1 MTNYNHY
8 QINILLSVLDS
19 LKSYCWNL
27 FNQKY
32 LSIKKELRFMI
43 YHHHRINH
51 SLLSAPLLLG
61 SGTPQLEINKT
72 ADVNLFFIPLSYKQD
87 SEFNYNVLLDENK
100 YLKEKN
106 KSLEQQHQEDVQEL
120 SLLKDQLKELQD
132 SKNSL
137 SPELTQKINLYLSKE
152 YQEKLPPEI
161 ITKDNYNFILPSQLK
176 DDSIKLV
183 EDIYKNKKLSLKNC
197 KMKLTNFLDYFYSI
211 YNDIYNSIQ
220 PLKKRA
226 ITLSMVFNKLIEEN
240 PINLIDILE
249 PLVNTIT
256 AQDQLLLKKEKS
268 QEALAKNLIELNNQ
282 YLQCKE
288 TVNKLEKNSKKVTKN
303 ELKEEP
309 TIISTNS
316 PPTSI
321 IFNNGTINSPPPLI
335 IDSSNTSVSIKKKE
349 RQTIIKNIIE
359 TELVNH
365 TSHKKYFIKSLIDNL
380 KKFFLIG
387 RKKSPNP
394 AINFTYRTILRDL
407 VALQESCKYCLL
419 KLDPQRKN
427 SKYYLQK

>member
-1 MTNYNHY
+1 MTNYNSHE
-8 QINILLSVLDS
+8 INNLSFSICNDCPVSSGFDS
-19 LKSYCWNL
+19 LQVTYQNL
-27 FNQKY
+27 
-32 LSIKKELRFMI
+32 
-43 YHHHRINH
+43 
-51 SLLSAPLLLG
+51 
-61 SGTPQLEINKT
+61 LE
-72 ADVNLFFIPLSYKQD
+72 
-87 SEFNYNVLLDENK
+87 ENK

-152 YQEKLPPEI
+152 YHEKLPQERI
-161 ITKDNYNFILPSQLK
+161 SQDHCDFILPDLLK
-176 DDSIKLV
+176 NKLV
-183 EDIYKNKKLSLKNC
+183 ETISNNKKLSLKDRNT
-197 KMKLTNFLDYFYSI
+197 KLINFLDDFYSLYNNI
-211 YNDIYNSIQ
+211 YNSFQFVKTQNDIYSTIFSNVSQ
-220 PLKKRA
+220 D
-226 ITLSMVFNKLIEEN
+226 NQ
-240 PINLIDILE
+240 INLNNIFT
-249 PLVNTIT
+249 PLVDTLN
-256 AQDQLLLKKEKS
+256 AQYQLLLKKEKS
-268 QEALAKNLIELNNQ
+268 QETLGKKLVELNNQ

-288 TVNKLEKNSKKVTKN
+288 TVNKLEKNLKKVTIN

-309 TIISTNS
+309 IIITTNS

-321 IFNNGTINSPPPLI
+321 ISNNGIINSPLPLI

>member
-1 MTNYNHY
+1 MTNYTSHE
-8 QINILLSVLDS
+8 INNLSFSICNDCPVSLDFDS
-19 LKSYCWNL
+19 LQVTYQNL
-27 FNQKY
+27 
-32 LSIKKELRFMI
+32 
-43 YHHHRINH
+43 
-51 SLLSAPLLLG
+51 
-61 SGTPQLEINKT
+61 LE
-72 ADVNLFFIPLSYKQD
+72 
-87 SEFNYNVLLDENK
+87 ENK

-106 KSLEQQHQEDVQEL
+106 KSLEQQHQEDVKEL

-152 YQEKLPPEI
+152 YLEKLPQERIPP
-161 ITKDNYNFILPSQLK
+161 DHSNFILPSKLK

-183 EDIYKNKKLSLKNC
+183 ETIYKNKKLSLKDR
-197 KMKLTNFLDYFYSI
+197 KTKLIHFLDDFYSI
-211 YNDIYNSIQ
+211 YNNIYNSFQFVKNQNGIYLTIFSHVGQ
-220 PLKKRA
+220 D
-226 ITLSMVFNKLIEEN
+226 NQ
-240 PINLIDILE
+240 INLNDIIS
-249 PLVNTIT
+249 PFINTIT
-256 AQDQLLLKKEKS
+256 ALDQLLLKKEKS
-268 QEALAKNLIELNNQ
+268 QEALAKELIEINKQ
-282 YLQCKE
+282 HLQDQEIIKSISKE
-288 TVNKLEKNSKKVTKN
+288 KITLIN
-303 ELKEEP
+303 
-309 TIISTNS
+309 TNS

-321 IFNNGTINSPPPLI
+321 ISNNGTINSPPPLI
-335 IDSSNTSVSIKKKE
+335 IDSSNTFVSIKKKE